1 MDSQHPIFLKLGED
15 GEGWYLQTNL
25 YEYLPRFETQMVSTE
40 LLGEAFEPEQK
51 FESPDG
57 TPIVFNLDYFGARRE
72 PVMPLAGP
80 FANGGG
86 RIKL

>member
-40 LLGEAFEPEQK
+40 LLGEAFEPEEK
-51 FESPDG
+51 FDPPDG
-57 TPIVFNLDYFGARRE
+57 TPIVFNQDYFGARRE